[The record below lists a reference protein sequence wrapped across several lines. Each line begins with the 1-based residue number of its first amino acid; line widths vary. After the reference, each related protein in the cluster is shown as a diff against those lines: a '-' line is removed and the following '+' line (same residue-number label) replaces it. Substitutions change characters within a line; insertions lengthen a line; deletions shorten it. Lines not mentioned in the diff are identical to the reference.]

1 MSLAKAFFVAA
12 VGCATSAEYTVPAI
26 AAVPQ
31 TEGFSIGFG
40 DRGSRC
46 IPASAQAATTRCLP
60 IPSAAW
66 SGPQPIRP
74 DVSMPLCRSLFMTL
88 QLCSPLLKGLALVAF
103 TAASLCSAQ
112 AQAPTWPTKPVKYV
126 VPFSPGGVS
135 DGVARLIAQH
145 LGERLGQPVV
155 VENRPGVSGIVGTQ
169 VVARSAPDGYTVMGG
184 TITTHAVNPFFTKN
198 LGYEP
203 VADFVPVNLVGMV
216 SNALV
221 VRADSRFNSV
231 ADVIAELKA
240 KPDSL
245 TYGTAGAGTSQH
257 LSGQLFQSITQ
268 TRMRQITYK
277 GGSQAMVDLVGGEI
291 DMVFETV
298 AAARPMIDGKRV
310 KVLGVTSSQRLATLP
325 GVPTLAEAGAPKF
338 EMQSWQG
345 VFAPA
350 GTPKPI
356 VERLA
361 REVAAIV
368 AMPAVQDKLRNLGV
382 EPDGRQAEA
391 FGAFQQAEIVKW
403 RKVIQDA
410 GIQTE

>member
-1 MSLAKAFFVAA
+1 MNQLDFRRETAIEAGWCEPERAEPAWRAKRLVPRRARHWLSVGLASVIL
-12 VGCATSAEYTVPAI
+12 VATSL
-26 AAVPQ
+26 
-31 TEGFSIGFG
+31 
-40 DRGSRC
+40 GS
-46 IPASAQAATTRCLP
+46 
-60 IPSAAW
+60 
-66 SGPQPIRP
+66 
-74 DVSMPLCRSLFMTL
+74 
-88 QLCSPLLKGLALVAF
+88 AL
-103 TAASLCSAQ
+103 
-112 AQAPTWPTKPVKYV
+112 AQAPAWPTKPVKYV

-145 LGERLGQPVV
+145 LSERLGQPVV
-155 VENRPGVSGIVGTQ
+155 VENRAGVSGIVGTQ
-169 VVARSAPDGYTVMGG
+169 VVARSAPDGYTLMGG

-203 VADFVPVNLVGMV
+203 VADFAPVTLVGMV
-216 SNALV
+216 SNVLV

-231 ADVIAELKA
+231 ADLVAELKA

-277 GGSQAMVDLVGGEI
+277 GGSQAIVDLVGGQI
-291 DMVFETV
+291 DMIFETV

-310 KVLGVTSSQRLATLP
+310 KVLGVTSSQRLPSLP

-350 GTPKPI
+350 ATPRPI
-356 VERLA
+356 IDRLG

-368 AMPAVQDKLRNLGV
+368 AMPAVQEKLRNLGV
-382 EPDGRQAEA
+382 EPDGRQGEA
-391 FGAFQQAEIVKW
+391 FGAFQQAEIAKW
-403 RKVIQDA
+403 GKVIQEA
-410 GIQTE
+410 GIQAE